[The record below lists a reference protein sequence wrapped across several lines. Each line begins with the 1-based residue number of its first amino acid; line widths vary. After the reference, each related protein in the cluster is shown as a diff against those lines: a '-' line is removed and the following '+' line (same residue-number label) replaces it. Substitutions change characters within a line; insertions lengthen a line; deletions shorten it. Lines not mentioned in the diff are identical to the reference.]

1 MRFYAQQLSHP
12 CRPPRTNMPRGRPP
26 GSKNKQ
32 TLADA
37 TKSHGKKIAA
47 AKVTDDALLSSPIS
61 KEANKRIRSGTLEQ
75 QQHTPSKKPRGRPPK
90 SPKQTPTPKR
100 GPGRP
105 KGAKTP
111 MKHPSGNFEALK
123 KDVDALKE
131 LIISLEAK
139 VKGMN

>member
-1 MRFYAQQLSHP
+1 MIWA
-12 CRPPRTNMPRGRPP
+12 
-26 GSKNKQ
+26 K
-32 TLADA
+32 
-37 TKSHGKKIAA
+37 KSFHSKKIAA

>member
-1 MRFYAQQLSHP
+1 MWFYAQQLSHP

-32 TLADA
+32 TLTDA

-47 AKVTDDALLSSPIS
+47 AKVTDGALLSSPIS
-61 KEANKRIRSGTLEQ
+61 KEANKRIRSETLEQ
-75 QQHTPSKKPRGRPPK
+75 QQHTPSKQPRGRPPK

-105 KGAKTP
+105 KGAKTLR
-111 MKHPSGNFEALK
+111 KRAETRLELLERIIDEDELGTSANFEFE
-123 KDVDALKE
+123 DVD
-131 LIISLEAK
+131 S
-139 VKGMN
+139 